1 MARESRELIRN
12 LPNEGCFVFPQL
24 KDVLFSPFCF
34 LGRKRTSKKRSAHSV
49 PPRLHWPATGHVDE
63 TRRGTD
69 VCQRFGGTDVRCVC
83 VY

>member
-34 LGRKRTSKKRSAHSV
+34 LGIEAH
-49 PPRLHWPATGHVDE
+49 E
-63 TRRGTD
+63 
-69 VCQRFGGTDVRCVC
+69 
-83 VY
+83 